1 MVRLLVPEI
10 NAKLFKIKMKVN
22 SSNDWIQQL
31 YVQEITKKKS
41 PELDFYK
48 DDNGRFVMTE
58 SYHIKRGSCCGSN
71 CKHCPYEPIYQK
83 GNKHTQESLRN

>member
-1 MVRLLVPEI
+1 
-10 NAKLFKIKMKVN
+10 MKVN

-58 SYHIKRGSCCGSN
+58 SYHIKRGSCCGSK

-83 GNKHTQESLRN
+83 GNKNIQESLRN

>member
-1 MVRLLVPEI
+1 MRLLVPEI

-58 SYHIKRGSCCGSN
+58 SYHFKRGSCCGSK

-83 GNKHTQESLRN
+83 GNKNIQESLRN